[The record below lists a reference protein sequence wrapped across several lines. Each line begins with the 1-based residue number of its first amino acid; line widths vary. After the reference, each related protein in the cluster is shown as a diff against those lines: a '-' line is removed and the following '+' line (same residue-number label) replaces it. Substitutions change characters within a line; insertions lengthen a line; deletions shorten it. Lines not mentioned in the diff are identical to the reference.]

1 MSLLRNPEVRRGLL
15 RWAAATAVLAGAAA
29 VWEPRAGLAVLAAG
43 AVFTALHL
51 AGLRRRYR
59 QMADLS
65 RELDTMLH
73 GAPADLGR
81 FREGELAILRS
92 QLAKLTAR
100 LQEQADALGRDK
112 RFLADAMADLSHQLR
127 TPLTSLNLVAEML
140 RADDLPPA
148 RRAELTRSLR
158 GLLLQLE
165 WQVEALLKLSRL
177 DAGTAALAREKV
189 AAAELIRRAAQ
200 PLAVAM
206 ELRGQTLTVRAGT
219 EAFTGDP
226 AWTAE
231 ALGNLLKNC
240 SEHTPAGGEITVTAR
255 ETAIFTEFTVTDTGP
270 GFAPED
276 LPRLFE
282 RFYKG
287 RGAAAGSIGIG
298 LALARQIAAAQ
309 NGTLTA
315 ANGRHG
321 GAVFTMRFY
330 RGVV

>member
-1 MSLLRNPEVRRGLL
+1 MSVLRNPEVRRELAWWLL
-15 RWAAATAVLAGAAA
+15 GTAVAAGAAA
-29 VWEPRAGLAVLAAG
+29 VWDVRAAAGTLAAGLAGAA
-43 AVFTALHL
+43 AHVWS
-51 AGLRRRYR
+51 LRRRYR
-59 QMADLS
+59 QMAALS
-65 RELDTMLH
+65 RELDGMLH
-73 GAPADLGR
+73 GAAMDLER
-81 FREGELAILRS
+81 FREGELSILHS
-92 QLAKLTAR
+92 ELAKLIAR
-100 LQEQADALGRDK
+100 LQEQAEALGRDR

-219 EAFTGDP
+219 ETFTGDP

-255 ETAIFTEFTVTDTGP
+255 ETAIFTEFTVTDNCASAEETIVIKFIHTASG
-270 GFAPED
+270 AYEH
-276 LPRLFE
+276 LPAESNSFRPTQAGEYRLVI
-282 RFYKG
+282 YAVDPSG
-287 RGAAAGSIGIG
+287 NLGSHIIE
-298 LALARQIAAAQ
+298 
-309 NGTLTA
+309 
-315 ANGRHG
+315 
-321 GAVFTMRFY
+321 FT
-330 RGVV
+330 VTE